1 MRRPLITCLTFFISI
16 AAISQQIVELEENIP
31 YAYNGLEYDF
41 YISNEASKEVKGE
54 DYERYEIN
62 VYVINKSGCV
72 KMMPLRSSSS
82 STSSSSKD
90 EVMIAEFNC
99 KNATGKRLTA
109 KKGAVT
115 AKPWYVTAR
124 VADDS
129 SKDKFRN
136 INAQVGY
143 AIRNGQTLTT
153 RIIVIVPK
161 GEKPVVNCRI
171 IYLPDIQ

>member
-1 MRRPLITCLTFFISI
+1 MSKPIIACLTFFVSI
-16 AAISQQIVELEENIP
+16 AAISQQVVDLEENVP
-31 YAYNGLEYDF
+31 YSYNGLEYGY

-62 VYVINKSGCV
+62 IYVVNKSGCV
-72 KMMPLRSSSS
+72 KMMPLRNVSSS
-82 STSSSSKD
+82 SSSSKD

-109 KKGAVT
+109 KKGSVA
-115 AKPWYVTAR
+115 AKPWYVIAR
-124 VADDS
+124 VPDDS
-129 SKDKFRN
+129 SKEKYKN
-136 INAQVGY
+136 VNAQVGY

-153 RIIVIVPK
+153 RLVVIVPK

>member
-1 MRRPLITCLTFFISI
+1 MRTLLACLTFFISI
-16 AAISQQIVELEENIP
+16 TAISQQIVELEENTP
-31 YAYNGLEYDF
+31 YTYNGLEYGY

-62 VYVINKSGCV
+62 IYVINKSGCV
-72 KMMPLRSSSS
+72 KMMPLRSGSSS
-82 STSSSSKD
+82 SSSSKD

-109 KKGAVT
+109 KKGAVA

-124 VADDS
+124 VPDET
-129 SKDKFRN
+129 SKDKFKN

-153 RIIVIVPK
+153 RVIVIVPK
-161 GEKPVVNCRI
+161 GEQPVVNCRI